1 MNPTDSHL
9 LFLLNHE
16 WTHPVLDRL
25 LGTLSCTPFW
35 VPFFIVWGL
44 GLIWKF
50 RSRGFACV
58 VVCAFSVLINESV
71 ISSPLKKLTHRAR
84 PHQAQEGVRRVDLA
98 PANPKLLA
106 AFKPLIISFSAP
118 PNPLEQYKRS
128 FPSSHTL
135 NATTLGL
142 VFALFLRTPAWL
154 LLPLLMAWS
163 RVYTGAHWPS
173 DVTASILMGLLSNAL
188 ILLGAERFWRSRIAT
203 RYPELHAMHPTLF
216 FSTPPSSTN
225 TTSPPRDA

>member
-1 MNPTDSHL
+1 MNPIDSHL

-16 WTHPVLDRL
+16 WTHPVLDML

-44 GLIWKF
+44 WLIWKF

-58 VVCAFSVLINESV
+58 VVCAFSVLINEAV

-98 PANPKLLA
+98 PATPKLLA

-118 PNPLEQYKRS
+118 PNPLEQDQRA
-128 FPSSHTL
+128 FPSSHTH
-135 NATTLGL
+135 NATTLGI
-142 VFALFLRTPAWL
+142 VFALFLRSPAWL

-173 DVTASILMGLLSNAL
+173 DVAASILMGLLSNAL
-188 ILLGAERFWRSRIAT
+188 ILLGAERLWRSRIAA
-203 RYPELHAMHPTLF
+203 RYPELHTMHPTLF
-216 FSTPPSSTN
+216 FPIPPSPLHLAQAPLDT
-225 TTSPPRDA
+225 